1 MNKIKSKST
10 PKERKVVM
18 TRSLLDKLDRIV
30 IPKDICKALSLAPGS
45 PVLFSVENGRVI
57 ITPEDTVC
65 AVCGAQI
72 PKGKSIRLCN
82 GCIEQVA
89 QIHRAE
95 VAAVI

>member
-1 MNKIKSKST
+1 
-10 PKERKVVM
+10 M

-72 PKGKSIRLCN
+72 PKGKSIRLCSS
-82 GCIEQVA
+82 CIEQVA

-95 VAAVI
+95 VVSVI